1 MSELL
6 TRALDVLRAAGV
18 DLTHDELLDVL
29 WLSTRLPTGPDA
41 PLAAHRPAPDGGPDD
56 APRHPDDER
65 PPDQEDGPG
74 EPRPRLPLHSAAADP
89 DRGRGRSPA
98 APADAVLVP
107 GPKALDGQLL
117 LGRALRP
124 LNRRRP
130 APRDSEVDE
139 AATVASWA
147 EEGLPTVVLRNATE
161 PWLDCVLAV
170 DDGVSMLL
178 WQRLVVELGRILT
191 RTGGFRTVR
200 TVGLRHQDGGGVL
213 VGAAPFDRTG
223 RTMPGASL
231 RDPTGRTLV
240 LVVTDGVADAWRDG
254 RMRTALD
261 RWAAVGPTAVLHT
274 LPRRLWPA
282 GALDA
287 ASHRIRVPGPGGPNT
302 GWRVDGRPAHREPP
316 VPVLELTPAYLADWA
331 ALLAAQNEEVRL
343 DLLVRA
349 DPRPAPLARRH
360 LPPLAR
366 LDRFR
371 AAASPGAYRLAA
383 HFAVLAPLSIPVMR
397 LVRDAVAAD
406 TEIGTAMLTEV
417 LLGGLMRPWEAEPAE
432 VPPPWR
438 QFDFD
443 SEVRAAL
450 SEALPSAELRQVR
463 RAVNRQIDRLAGHA
477 PEFPAWMGGSGP
489 ADKALRGAP
498 FGSRPAGATAPG
510 SSAPEPDAPG
520 SIALE
525 AEAPEPAAPGPAVP
539 GSSAPEPSAP
549 GSIVSEAEA
558 PEPAVP
564 GSIASEAELPSPA
577 VPEVSFPEPAAPA
590 AAAPA
595 SPPPEPPLAEAEAPP
610 EESFPPPVVIP
621 EPPAFPPSPSPA
633 PSSATG
639 ARPPGRPAGS
649 RPYFFLSYAHTP
661 RIDTRGAADPNM
673 WVAKLYQDLCEAIL
687 QITDAPPGQPVGFMD
702 RSMHQGQKWAERLS
716 HELATCRVFVPL
728 YSPRYFRSEACG
740 REWHL
745 FTRRPVYQRRPTAER
760 MTGIVPALWVSTEH
774 LRLPRVAGELQFN
787 HDSFGAEYAAEGLY
801 ALMKLTSF
809 TSQYHTAVW
818 RLARRIVD
826 VAEQT
831 VIPIGQELDFESQP
845 SAFESPDPADQVHI
859 LVFSYRER
867 ELPPQRSAF
876 WYGEQRTD
884 WQPYRSASSRP
895 LAQDAADIARSMG
908 FQPTVR
914 EFEEVAEQLLAGER
928 PERPCVLLVDR
939 WAFLD
944 GRRAEAL
951 RRLDRRNLGPVA
963 VIEPWN
969 REDQQSRDHERM
981 LDELGD
987 DLLSVS
993 RSTLNKPSLQ
1003 PRSTAPGSIEEFRG
1017 ELERAVMRA
1026 CTAHEGRPVR
1036 RPSVD
1041 GPATGP

>member
-1 MSELL
+1 MSDDLL

-56 APRHPDDER
+56 APGSPDDER
-65 PPDQEDGPG
+65 PPDQDDGPG
-74 EPRPRLPLHSAAADP
+74 APRPRLPLHSAAADP
-89 DRGRGRSPA
+89 DRGRGRSPS
-98 APADAVLVP
+98 APAGSVRVP

-139 AATVASWA
+139 TATVASWA
-147 EEGLPTVVLRNATE
+147 EEGLPTVVFRNATE

-178 WQRLVVELGRILT
+178 WQRLVVELGRVLT

-200 TVGLRHQDGGGVL
+200 TVGLRHQGGGGVL

-223 RTMPGASL
+223 RTVPGASL
-231 RDPTGRTLV
+231 CDPTGRTLV

-261 RWAAVGPTAVLHT
+261 RWAAAGPTAVLHT
-274 LPRRLWPA
+274 LPRRLWPG

-287 ASHRIRVPGPGGPNT
+287 ASHRVRVPGPGGPNT

-331 ALLAAQNEEVRL
+331 ALLAARNEEARL

-397 LVRDAVAAD
+397 LVRDAVAGD

-417 LLGGLMRPWEAEPAE
+417 LLGGLMRPWEEEPAE
-432 VPPPWR
+432 VPLPWR

-450 SEALPSAELRQVR
+450 SEALPSAELRRVR

-477 PEFPAWMGGSGP
+477 PEFPAWLGGSGP
-489 ADKALRGAP
+489 AAKVPRGAP
-498 FGSRPAGATAPG
+498 FGSRPAGPTAAGPT
-510 SSAPEPDAPG
+510 AA
-520 SIALE
+520 
-525 AEAPEPAAPGPAVP
+525 EPAAA
-539 GSSAPEPSAP
+539 EP
-549 GSIVSEAEA
+549 V
-558 PEPAVP
+558 
-564 GSIASEAELPSPA
+564 ASEAEFPGTEAPE
-577 VPEVSFPEPAAPA
+577 VPESAAPGAAAPGEPLPEPEPPTAGSEAPAEEPAA
-590 AAAPA
+590 
-595 SPPPEPPLAEAEAPP
+595 
-610 EESFPPPVVIP
+610 PPVVIP
-621 EPPAFPPSPSPA
+621 EP
-633 PSSATG
+633 SALPQP
-639 ARPPGRPAGS
+639 PPGRKGDEF

-661 RIDTRGAADPNM
+661 RISPRGAADPNL

-687 QITDAPPGQPVGFMD
+687 QITDVPAGHPVGFMD

-728 YSPRYFRSEACG
+728 YSPRYFKSEACG

-745 FTRRPVYQRRPTAER
+745 FTRRSVHQRRPTAER
-760 MTGIVPALWVSTEH
+760 TTGIVPALWVSTEH
-774 LRLPRVAGELQFN
+774 LQLPRAAEELQFD
-787 HDSFGAEYAAEGLY
+787 HDSFGAEYATEGLY
-801 ALMKLTSF
+801 ALMKIAAFS
-809 TSQYHTAVW
+809 SQYHTAVW

-826 VAEQT
+826 V
-831 VIPIGQELDFESQP
+831 G
-845 SAFESPDPADQVHI
+845 SAPTGSRTGRTPPGRWPRTPPTSPA
-859 LVFSYRER
+859 
-867 ELPPQRSAF
+867 A
-876 WYGEQRTD
+876 W
-884 WQPYRSASSRP
+884 ASSPPSGSSR
-895 LAQDAADIARSMG
+895 RS
-908 FQPTVR
+908 
-914 EFEEVAEQLLAGER
+914 
-928 PERPCVLLVDR
+928 
-939 WAFLD
+939 
-944 GRRAEAL
+944 
-951 RRLDRRNLGPVA
+951 
-963 VIEPWN
+963 
-969 REDQQSRDHERM
+969 
-981 LDELGD
+981 
-987 DLLSVS
+987 
-993 RSTLNKPSLQ
+993 PS
-1003 PRSTAPGSIEEFRG
+1003 S
-1017 ELERAVMRA
+1017 
-1026 CTAHEGRPVR
+1026 C
-1036 RPSVD
+1036 
-1041 GPATGP
+1041 

>member
-1 MSELL
+1 MSDLL

-29 WLSTRLPTGPDA
+29 WLSTRIPTGPDA
-41 PLAAHRPAPDGGPDD
+41 PLAAHRPAPDDGPDG
-56 APRHPDDER
+56 APGHPDDER
-65 PPDQEDGPG
+65 PPDRDDGPG

-89 DRGRGRSPA
+89 DRGRGRSPS
-98 APADAVLVP
+98 APAGSVRVP

-130 APRDSEVDE
+130 APRHSEVDE
-139 AATVASWA
+139 TATVASWA
-147 EEGLPTVVLRNATE
+147 EEGLPTVVFRDATE

-200 TVGLRHQDGGGVL
+200 TVGLRHQDGGGVR
-213 VGAAPFDRTG
+213 VGAAPFDRTS

-261 RWAAVGPTAVLHT
+261 RWAAVGPTAVLHA
-274 LPRRLWPA
+274 LPRRLWPG

-287 ASHRIRVPGPGGPNT
+287 ASHRVRVPGPGGPNT

-331 ALLAAQNEEVRL
+331 ALLAARNEEARL

-397 LVRDAVAAD
+397 LVRDAVAGD

-417 LLGGLMRPWEAEPAE
+417 LLGGLMRPWEADPAE

-450 SEALPSAELRQVR
+450 SEALPSAELRRVR

-477 PEFPAWMGGSGP
+477 PEFPAWMGGGGP
-489 ADKALRGAP
+489 AGKVLRGAP
-498 FGSRPAGATAPG
+498 FGSRPAATEATTAE
-510 SSAPEPDAPG
+510 SDVSESAP
-520 SIALE
+520 
-525 AEAPEPAAPGPAVP
+525 PEPTVP
-539 GSSAPEPSAP
+539 ESTVAEPTVPEST
-549 GSIVSEAEA
+549 VAE
-558 PEPAVP
+558 PTVP
-564 GSIASEAELPSPA
+564 EAELPGTS
-577 VPEVSFPEPAAPA
+577 VP
-590 AAAPA
+590 
-595 SPPPEPPLAEAEAPP
+595 EAPP
-610 EESFPPPVVIP
+610 VVP
-621 EPPAFPPSPSPA
+621 EPPAPA
-633 PSSATG
+633 VGDRS
-639 ARPPGRPAGS
+639 PGRKDAP

-661 RIDTRGAADPNM
+661 RISSRGAADPNL

-687 QITDAPPGQPVGFMD
+687 QITDVPPGHPVGFMD

-728 YSPRYFRSEACG
+728 YSPRYFKSEACG

-745 FTRRPVYQRRPTAER
+745 FTRRQVHQRRPTAER

-774 LRLPRVAGELQFN
+774 LQLPRAAAELQFD
-787 HDSFGAEYAAEGLY
+787 HDSFGAEYATEGLY
-801 ALMKLTSF
+801 ALMKIAAFS
-809 TSQYHTAVW
+809 SQYHTAVW
-818 RLARRIVD
+818 RLARRIVE

-831 VIPIGQELDFESQP
+831 VIPTGQVLDFESQP
-845 SAFESPDPADQVHI
+845 SAFEPPDRADQVHI
-859 LVFSYRER
+859 LVFSYREG

-884 WQPYRSASSRP
+884 WQPYRPDSSLP

-914 EFEEVAEQLLAGER
+914 EFEEVAEQLLDGER

-944 GRRAEAL
+944 GRRAELL
-951 RRLDRRNLGPVA
+951 RRLDRRGLGSVA

-969 REDQQSRDHERM
+969 REDQQGRDQERM

-987 DLLSVS
+987 GVLSVS
-993 RSTLNKPSLQ
+993 RGVRDKPSLQ
-1003 PRSTAPGSIEEFRG
+1003 PRSAAPGSIEEFRG
-1017 ELERAVMRA
+1017 EMERAVMRA
-1026 CTAHEGRPVR
+1026 CTAHERQSVR
-1036 RPSVD
+1036 RPSLE
-1041 GPATGP
+1041 GQAGRPGTEE

>member
-41 PLAAHRPAPDGGPDD
+41 PLAAHRPAPDGRPDD
-56 APRHPDDER
+56 APGHPDDEH
-65 PPDQEDGPG
+65 PPDFDDDPG
-74 EPRPRLPLHSAAADP
+74 EPRPRLPLHSAAADT
-89 DRGRGRSPA
+89 DRGRGRSPS
-98 APADAVLVP
+98 APADSVRIP
-107 GPKALDGQLL
+107 GPKALDGQLQ

-147 EEGLPTVVLRNATE
+147 EEGLPTVVFRSATE

-200 TVGLRHQDGGGVL
+200 TVGLRHQDSGGVL
-213 VGAAPFDRTG
+213 VTTAPFDRTS

-274 LPRRLWPA
+274 LPRRLWSG

-331 ALLAAQNEEVRL
+331 TLLAAQNEEVRL

-417 LLGGLMRPWEAEPAE
+417 LLGGLMRPWEADPAE

-477 PEFPAWMGGSGP
+477 PEFPAWMGGGGP
-489 ADKALRGAP
+489 ADKVLRGAP

-510 SSAPEPDAPG
+510 PAASGSPAPEPNAPG
-520 SIALE
+520 AT
-525 AEAPEPAAPGPAVP
+525 A
-539 GSSAPEPSAP
+539 
-549 GSIVSEAEA
+549 SEAEA
-558 PEPAVP
+558 PEPTAP
-564 GSIASEAELPSPA
+564 GPTASEAELPSPA
-577 VPEVSFPEPAAPA
+577 PPEVSEPDAPA
-590 AAAPA
+590 AAAPGVPLPEPPA
-595 SPPPEPPLAEAEAPP
+595 AEPEAPQEEPSTPPVVPPEPPA
-610 EESFPPPVVIP
+610 
-621 EPPAFPPSPSPA
+621 SPRSSSPA
-633 PSSATG
+633 AG
-639 ARPPGRPAGS
+639 ARSSGRNDVP

-661 RIDTRGAADPNM
+661 RINSRGAADPDL

-687 QITDAPPGQPVGFMD
+687 QITDVPDGHPVGFMD

-728 YSPRYFRSEACG
+728 YSPRYFKSEACG

-745 FTRRPVYQRRPTAER
+745 FSRRQVYHRSLTGER
-760 MTGIVPALWVSTEH
+760 VTGIVPALWVSMDH
-774 LRLPRVAGELQFN
+774 YRLPRAADELQFN
-787 HDSFGAEYAAEGLY
+787 HDGFGAEYAAEGLY
-801 ALMKLTSF
+801 ALMKLASY
-809 TSQYHTAVW
+809 SSEYHTAVW

-831 VIPIGQELDFESQP
+831 VIPVGPALDFESQP
-845 SAFESPDPADQVHI
+845 SAFEPPDPADRLNI
-859 LVFSYRER
+859 LVFSYREH

-884 WQPYRSASSRP
+884 WQPYRPDSSRP
-895 LAQDAADIARSMG
+895 LAQDAADIARGMG

-914 EFEEVAEQLLAGER
+914 EFEEVAAQLLAGER
-928 PERPCVLLVDR
+928 PDRPCVLLVDR

-944 GRRAEAL
+944 GRRAEAV
-951 RRLDRRNLGPVA
+951 RRLDRRNLGSVA

-987 DLLSVS
+987 DLLTVT
-993 RSTLNKPSLQ
+993 RGDRRGT
-1003 PRSTAPGSIEEFRG
+1003 PGGIEEFRG
-1017 ELERAVMRA
+1017 EMERAVMRA
-1026 CTAHEGRPVR
+1026 FTAHER
-1036 RPSVD
+1036 RPGDRRDPD
-1041 GPATGP
+1041 GPAAGP